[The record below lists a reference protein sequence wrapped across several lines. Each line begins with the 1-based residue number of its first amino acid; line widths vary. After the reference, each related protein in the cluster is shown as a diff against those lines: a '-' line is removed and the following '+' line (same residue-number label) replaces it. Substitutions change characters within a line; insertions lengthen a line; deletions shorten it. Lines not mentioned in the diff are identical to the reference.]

1 MNIGYLTIFNLSHPL
16 LVYPKYLN
24 IYVVRLMLSS
34 FKICVP
40 EFFAYV
46 YTYDSLYL
54 IFSLANLLNF
64 SFSFFN
70 WRKITLQCFVFCH
83 TTMRIS
89 HNYIYIPSLASLLP
103 LSPSH
108 HLGCHRVPGCTLCYV
123 ATSHYLFL
131 HMIVVHMLMLLSQ
144 FVLPSSLPAF
154 PAKFFYYKN
163 NLSLES
169 SDFSM

>member
-70 WRKITLQCFVFCH
+70 
-83 TTMRIS
+83 
-89 HNYIYIPSLASLLP
+89 
-103 LSPSH
+103 
-108 HLGCHRVPGCTLCYV
+108 
-123 ATSHYLFL
+123 
-131 HMIVVHMLMLLSQ
+131 
-144 FVLPSSLPAF
+144 
-154 PAKFFYYKN
+154 
-163 NLSLES
+163 
-169 SDFSM
+169 